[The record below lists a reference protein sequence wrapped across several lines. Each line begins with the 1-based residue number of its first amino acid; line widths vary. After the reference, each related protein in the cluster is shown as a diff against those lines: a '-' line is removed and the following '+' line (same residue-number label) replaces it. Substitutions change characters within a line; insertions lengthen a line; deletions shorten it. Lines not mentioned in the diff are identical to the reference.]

1 MKKPRIIDL
10 KNHSK
15 IKQSQKAEVEKLGAW
30 LAEFTPW
37 SFAYSYD

>member
-1 MKKPRIIDL
+1 MIIGL

-30 LAEFTPW
+30 LAEFIPR
-37 SFAYSYD
+37 SFDYSYD